1 MLAMRLTPRTQPA
14 SHGPILRDLH
24 TGWRYVVDS
33 VPIRS
38 ALILLAIVSTAG
50 VPYTVLMPVVVAEVL
65 HGGPNMLGILTG
77 ARGLARSPAPDT
89 LRRGTRWSASDGS
102 SSSGRCVF
110 GSSLV
115 AFSWTRSIWR
125 RWCILLAIAGAG
137 FMVQLASTN
146 TIIQTIVDEKFR
158 GRVMG
163 FYTMAFFGTVPIGS
177 LLAGVIAE
185 RLGAM
190 GAIGLG
196 AVVCIAAGAW
206 FAYVL
211 PSLRVLIRPI
221 YIERGIIVPPPTDPG
236 APTP

>member
-1 MLAMRLTPRTQPA
+1 
-14 SHGPILRDLH
+14 
-24 TGWRYVVDS
+24 
-33 VPIRS
+33 
-38 ALILLAIVSTAG
+38 
-50 VPYTVLMPVVVAEVL
+50 
-65 HGGPNMLGILTG
+65 
-77 ARGLARSPAPDT
+77 
-89 LRRGTRWSASDGS
+89 
-102 SSSGRCVF
+102 
-110 GSSLV
+110 
-115 AFSWTRSIWR
+115 
-125 RWCILLAIAGAG
+125 
-137 FMVQLASTN
+137 MVQLASTN

-177 LLAGVIAE
+177 LLAGVFAE

-190 GAIGLG
+190 GAIRLG

-221 YIERGIIVPPPTDPG
+221 YIERGIIVPPPADPG